1 MLSMDTNILLY
12 AYNRDC
18 SEHAAATTFLVEC
31 ASRNDVAICEL
42 VLVELYQLLRNPAV
56 LERPLGAPDAAE
68 VCQAF
73 RRNPRWALIE
83 NAPVMNRV
91 WEFAGQPGV
100 ARRRMFDARLGFTL
114 RHHGIDEFATRN
126 TKDFDGIGFE
136 RVWDP
141 IAEAPTASEPFL

>member
-1 MLSMDTNILLY
+1 MLSIDTNILLY

-18 SEHAAATTFLVEC
+18 SEHAAATAFLIEC
-31 ASRNDVAICEL
+31 ARRSDVAICEL

-56 LERPLGAPDAAE
+56 LERPLSAPDAAD

-100 ARRRMFDARLGFTL
+100 ARRRMLDARLGFTL
-114 RHHGIDEFATRN
+114 RHHGVSEFATRN

-141 IAEAPTASEPFL
+141 IAEGTDAE